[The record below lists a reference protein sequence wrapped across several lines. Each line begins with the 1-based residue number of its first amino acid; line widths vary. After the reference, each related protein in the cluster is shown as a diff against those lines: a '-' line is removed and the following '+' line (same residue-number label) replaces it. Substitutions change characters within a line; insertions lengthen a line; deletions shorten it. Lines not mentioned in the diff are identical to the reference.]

1 MLNILPS
8 DLKKENKLRK
18 IFLNFRLNALI
29 VFIILLFPVL
39 LLFSNY
45 LLFENILK
53 NSVSG
58 SNYSPK
64 NNQSTVQIK
73 KDMESFNSLL
83 IQASAIQ
90 NEHYNPTLLIEHFTS
105 LVPDGV
111 SIINVNIQFAEKKI
125 SFSGMAKTRDDLI
138 NFQNNLSADDVFTNF
153 TYPVSNL
160 SEKENIDF
168 NYSGTLTLAIA
179 SNN

>member
-1 MLNILPS
+1 MLNILPA

-29 VFIILLFPVL
+29 IFVILLFPVL

-58 SNYSPK
+58 NNYSPK
-64 NNQSTVQIK
+64 NNPSTVQIK
-73 KDMESFNSLL
+73 NDMESFNSLL

-111 SIINVNIQFAEKKI
+111 TISNVNFQLSEKKI
-125 SFSGMAKTRDDLI
+125 SFSGNAKTRDELI
-138 NFQNNLSADDVFTNF
+138 NFQNNLSDDDVFTNF

-168 NYSGTLTLAIA
+168 NYSGTLAITIT
-179 SNN
+179 SD